1 MVRLA
6 GNAVRGSLAGP
17 LVKSAYVK
25 LTGNARTT
33 EVPATTSGRIVG
45 NFHEKAGR
53 VKPFFGRAIRT
64 ADCRPIEGI
73 VILSFVER
81 FFGSAIDTA
90 DRRPAGDALCS
101 RFLLQLP
108 SPTRPTS
115 IRTLGWS
122 FTLRCQLVFSICNGC
137 CRLGAELRRFR
148 FWRRSFLADAAVT
161 RTLRLGQTLSG
172 SYLLSLLP

>member
-1 MVRLA
+1 MSSRFF
-6 GNAVRGSLAGP
+6 
-17 LVKSAYVK
+17 LVV
-25 LTGNARTT
+25 LF
-33 EVPATTSGRIVG
+33 VQP
-45 NFHEKAGR
+45 
-53 VKPFFGRAIRT
+53 T
-64 ADCRPIEGI
+64 ADQREAQL
-73 VILSFVER
+73 VFSLSFVER

-90 DRRPAGDALCS
+90 DRRPAGGALCS

-115 IRTLGWS
+115 IRTLWWS

-137 CRLGAELRRFR
+137 CRLVAELRRFH

-161 RTLRLGQTLSG
+161 RTRGLGQTLSG